1 MKMDSAQAKIFA
13 QSLEKVVIGG
23 WTVAGVF
30 GSGKSAVVFR
40 ASKEGVRGALKVFHP
55 ELVERYGRHVQLE
68 RVQRETNLVG
78 AHHPHLVRILDGGA
92 CPQTGHLFVVM
103 EPLAER
109 NLQQTLH
116 EIPPE
121 NISSIIAQ
129 LASAARF
136 LEDRGLAHR
145 DIKPENVAIADN
157 FSMVTLL
164 DLGVL
169 KPIGLSDLTDL
180 DQRAFIGTLRYS
192 SPEFLLRKEPDTV
205 EGWRAVTFYQLGAV
219 LHDLLMRKGLYAEYE
234 NPFASLVQAIED
246 PSTNPDVYGSDTRLV
261 ALCRNCLLKNPATR
275 MELVKWEDFAAIAAP
290 PATEPPSEARERIRK
305 RQQFYKAQVQSKV
318 GARGE
323 TTWTIRQIMLD
334 ASNRLEMRCLAIV
347 NGLDCFPLRETRSNI
362 DDFTRTCVTKIE
374 FEADEDLGLGSCL
387 WIEVELHMVD
397 YNGGSPVFHALS
409 AAALVVGPAEM
420 PKRKRF
426 CSGQLPSL
434 LDSPEL
440 EAQFTSALEAAYM
453 MQDNGVT
460 ASADKPVL
468 LSLYGA
474 QQ

>member
-1 MKMDSAQAKIFA
+1 MDSAQAKLFA
-13 QSLEKVVIGG
+13 ESLEKAVVGG
-23 WTVAGVF
+23 WAVEGVY

-40 ASKEGVRGALKVFHP
+40 ASKGGVHGALKVFHP

-78 AHHPHLVRILDGGA
+78 AHHPNLVRILDGGA
-92 CPQTGHLFVVM
+92 CANTGHLFVVM
-103 EPLAER
+103 EPLAEK
-109 NLQQTLH
+109 NLQQALQ

-121 NISSIIAQ
+121 NIASIAAQ

-145 DIKPENVAIADN
+145 DIKPENIAISPDL
-157 FSMVTLL
+157 SKVTLL

-169 KPIGLSDLTDL
+169 KPIGLSNLTDV

-246 PSTNPDVYGSDTRLV
+246 PSVKPEVYGADSRSV

-275 MELVKWEDFAAIAAP
+275 LELVKWEDFAAIAVP
-290 PATEPPSEARERIRK
+290 PASESPSDARERIRK
-305 RQQFYKAQVQSKV
+305 RQQFHKAQAQSKPSV
-318 GARGE
+318 SGE
-323 TTWTIRQIMLD
+323 TSWSIRQTMLD
-334 ASNRLEMRCLAIV
+334 AGNRLEMRCLAIV

-362 DDFTRTCVTKIE
+362 DDTTRKCVTRIE
-374 FEADEDLGLGSCL
+374 FEADDGLGLGDSL
-387 WIEVELHMVD
+387 WIEVELQMVD

-409 AAALVVGPAEM
+409 AAALVVSPAQM
-420 PKRKRF
+420 PERKRF
-426 CSGQLPSL
+426 FSGQLPAL
-434 LDSPEL
+434 LDSSEL
-440 EAQFTSALEAAYM
+440 EAQFTSALEAAYAA
-453 MQDNGVT
+453 QDNGLS
-460 ASADKPVL
+460 ASSGNPVS
-468 LSLYGA
+468 LSLQGA
-474 QQ
+474 QG

>member
-1 MKMDSAQAKIFA
+1 MDSAQAKIFA
-13 QSLEKVVIGG
+13 QSLEKAVIGG
-23 WTVAGVF
+23 WTVEAVY

-40 ASKEGVRGALKVFHP
+40 ATNDGALGALKVFHP

-78 AHHPHLVRILDGGA
+78 AHHPNLVRILDGGA
-92 CPQTGHLFVVM
+92 CQHTGHLFVVM
-103 EPLAER
+103 ETLAEK
-109 NLQQTLH
+109 NLQQALQ

-121 NISSIIAQ
+121 NTASIIAQ

-145 DIKPENVAIADN
+145 DIKPENVAISAD
-157 FSMVTLL
+157 FSKVTLL

-169 KPIGLSDLTDL
+169 KPIGSSNLTDV

-192 SPEFLLRKEPDTV
+192 SPEFLMRKEPDTV

-234 NPFASLVQAIED
+234 NPFANLVQAIAN
-246 PSTNPDVYGSDTRLV
+246 PSVNPDVYGSDARSV

-275 MELVKWEDFAAIAAP
+275 LELVKWEDFAAIAVP
-290 PATEPPSEARERIRK
+290 PAAESPSDARERIRK
-305 RQQFYKAQVQSKV
+305 RQQFHKAQAQPK
-318 GARGE
+318 ANALGE
-323 TTWTIRQIMLD
+323 TAWNIRHTMSD

-347 NGLDCFPLRETRSNI
+347 NGLDCFPLRETRSHMN
-362 DDFTRTCVTKIE
+362 DSTRTCVTRIE
-374 FEADEDLGLGSCL
+374 FEADEDLGLESCL
-387 WIEVELHMVD
+387 WIEVELVMVD

-409 AAALVVGPAEM
+409 AAALIVGQGEL
-420 PKRKRF
+420 PKRIRF
-426 CSGQLPSL
+426 HSGQLPLL

-440 EAQFTSALEAAYM
+440 EAQFTSALEAAYVA
-453 MQDNGVT
+453 QDNGLA
-460 ASADKPVL
+460 ASSGDSVPL
-468 LSLYGA
+468 NLHGI

>member
-1 MKMDSAQAKIFA
+1 MDSAQAKLFA
-13 QSLEKVVIGG
+13 ESLESAVVGG
-23 WTVAGVF
+23 WAVEGVY

-40 ASKEGVRGALKVFHP
+40 ASRDGVPGALKVFHP
-55 ELVERYGRHVQLE
+55 ELVERYGRQVQLE
-68 RVQRETNLVG
+68 RIQRETNLVG
-78 AHHPHLVRILDGGA
+78 AHHPNLVRILDGGA
-92 CPQTGHLFVVM
+92 CSNTGHLFVAM

-109 NLQQTLH
+109 NLQQALQ

-121 NISSIIAQ
+121 NIASIAAQ

-145 DIKPENVAIADN
+145 DIKPENIAISADY
-157 FSMVTLL
+157 SKVTLL

-169 KPIGLSDLTDL
+169 KPIGLSNLTDV

-246 PSTNPDVYGSDTRLV
+246 PSINPDVYGTDARSV

-275 MELVKWEDFAAIAAP
+275 LELVKWEDFAAISVP
-290 PATEPPSEARERIRK
+290 PASESPSDARERIRK
-305 RQQFYKAQVQSKV
+305 RQLFHKAQAQSKPN
-318 GARGE
+318 ATGE
-323 TTWTIRQIMLD
+323 TVWSIRQTMLD

-362 DDFTRTCVTKIE
+362 DDATRQCVTRIE
-374 FEADEDLGLGSCL
+374 FEADDGLGLEDSL
-387 WIEVELHMVD
+387 WIEVELQMVD

-409 AAALVVGPAEM
+409 AAALVVSPAEM
-420 PKRKRF
+420 PERKRF
-426 CSGQLPSL
+426 YSGQLPAL
-434 LDSPEL
+434 LDSSEL
-440 EAQFTSALEAAYM
+440 EAQFTSALEAAYVA
-453 MQDNGVT
+453 QDNGLG
-460 ASADKPVL
+460 ASSGNPVPL
-468 LSLYGA
+468 MLQGA
-474 QQ
+474 Q

>member
-1 MKMDSAQAKIFA
+1 MDSAQAKLFA
-13 QSLEKVVIGG
+13 ESLEKAVVGG
-23 WTVAGVF
+23 WTIEGVY

-40 ASKEGVRGALKVFHP
+40 AGKDGAQGALKVFHP

-78 AHHPHLVRILDGGA
+78 AHHPNLVRILDGGA
-92 CPQTGHLFVVM
+92 CPHTGQLFVVM
-103 EPLAER
+103 EPLAEK
-109 NLQQTLH
+109 NLQQALH

-121 NISSIIAQ
+121 NIASIIAQ
-129 LASAARF
+129 LASAVRF

-145 DIKPENVAIADN
+145 DIKPENVAISAD
-157 FSMVTLL
+157 FSKVTLL

-169 KPIGLSDLTDL
+169 KPIGLSNLTDV

-219 LHDLLMRKGLYAEYE
+219 LHDLLMREGLYAEYE

-246 PSTNPDVYGSDTRLV
+246 PSTSPEVYGSDARSV

-275 MELVKWEDFAAIAAP
+275 LELVKWEDFAAIAVP
-290 PATEPPSEARERIRK
+290 PATESPSDARERIRK
-305 RQQFYKAQVQSKV
+305 RQQFHKAQVQSKSN
-318 GARGE
+318 ASGE
-323 TTWTIRQIMLD
+323 TAWAIRQTMLD

-362 DDFTRTCVTKIE
+362 DDATRTCVTRIE
-374 FEADEDLGLGSCL
+374 FEADEDLGLGNCL

-397 YNGGSPVFHALS
+397 YNGGSPVFQALS
-409 AAALVVGPAEM
+409 AAALVVSPAEM

-426 CSGQLPSL
+426 YSGPLPTL

-440 EAQFTSALEAAYM
+440 EAQFTSALEAAYAA
-453 MQDNGVT
+453 QDNGLA
-460 ASADKPVL
+460 ASSGNPVAL
-468 LSLYGA
+468 NLQGA